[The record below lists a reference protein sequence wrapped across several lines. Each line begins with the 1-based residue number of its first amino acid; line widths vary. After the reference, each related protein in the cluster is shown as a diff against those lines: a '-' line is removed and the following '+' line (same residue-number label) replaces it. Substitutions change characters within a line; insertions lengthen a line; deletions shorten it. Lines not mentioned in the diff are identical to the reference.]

1 MITKEEVKLFMMN
14 FNITDIAAD
23 FSGGGDDGD
32 IDNFD
37 FLRDDVVIELEKKD
51 KRKYLEKLLEF
62 FYEILH
68 TELNEKGYDWINNE
82 GGYGTITYN
91 LSTDKYTVD
100 YNERLIDE
108 YNWDYNEKTIE
119 EYNWEFEY

>member
-37 FLRDDVVIELEKKD
+37 FLRDDVVIE
-51 KRKYLEKLLEF
+51 
-62 FYEILH
+62 
-68 TELNEKGYDWINNE
+68 
-82 GGYGTITYN
+82 
-91 LSTDKYTVD
+91 
-100 YNERLIDE
+100 